1 MAKILLVQFLR
12 VIPAVLN
19 HGSAEWL
26 VTLSAKFTSP
36 VMKAEV
42 SPHCGS
48 SKSLLLI
55 IKMQHNKIRC
65 AILLYRVTFMEDW
78 ISSSMTNFSLNSLN
92 LQTLCCLNGCI
103 VSWNLHFLFIPLSR
117 DTSSWYRI
125 LIRYG
130 IAEQRSTSSQG
141 RVNTVVG
148 CYVIET
154 RTNLLP
160 GLGPHL
166 PSHFPPHSWNHLGVY
181 YWTSPMVQRLRIYLS
196 MQGTQVR
203 SLVQE
208 YSTCCEV
215 TKPACPNDWSLCTLE
230 PMLCNERSHCNEKSA
245 QLN

>member
-1 MAKILLVQFLR
+1 MDYTAKTLGRDLGVCSATSFVGDLEGSISKWLKFYLSSFWDSPQQCWGW
-12 VIPAVLN
+12 N

-78 ISSSMTNFSLNSLN
+78 ISNSMTNFSLNSLN
-92 LQTLCCLNGCI
+92 LHTLRWLNGCI
-103 VSWNLHFLFIPLSR
+103 VSWNLHFLFIPLSW
-117 DTSSWYRI
+117 DWSSWYRI
-125 LIRYG
+125 LIHYR
-130 IAEQRSTSSQG
+130 IAEQPSTSSQG
-141 RVNTVVG
+141 GVNTVVG

-160 GLGPHL
+160 SLGPHL
-166 PSHFPPHSWNHLGVY
+166 PSHFSPHSWNHLGVS
-181 YWTSPMVQRLRIYLS
+181 YWTSQ
-196 MQGTQVR
+196 
-203 SLVQE
+203 
-208 YSTCCEV
+208 
-215 TKPACPNDWSLCTLE
+215 WS
-230 PMLCNERSHCNEKSA
+230 SG
-245 QLN
+245 